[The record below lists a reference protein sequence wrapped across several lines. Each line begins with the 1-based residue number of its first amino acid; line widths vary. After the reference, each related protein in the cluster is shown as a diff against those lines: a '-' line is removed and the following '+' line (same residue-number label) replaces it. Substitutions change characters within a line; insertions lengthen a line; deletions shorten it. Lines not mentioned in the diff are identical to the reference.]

1 MNHYARL
8 IHRMD
13 KASIPRSS
21 KSSSNKRVKEPQISE
36 FFESNGE
43 SESEGVFDSPG
54 RRYDGIKVDRNQM
67 YRVHKAPKRGSDST
81 QSSSLSSYGSGHSN
95 YVSFP
100 SALKELFLEISFP
113 SECQLTALE
122 REEFGELQ
130 PTSRNER

>member
-1 MNHYARL
+1 
-8 IHRMD
+8 MD

-21 KSSSNKRVKEPQISE
+21 KSSSNKRVKEPQTMISE
-36 FFESNGE
+36 LFESNGE
-43 SESEGVFDSPG
+43 SGSEGVFDSPG

-100 SALKELFLEISFP
+100 SALKELFLEFSLL
-113 SECQLTALE
+113 SECQLAALE
-122 REEFGELQ
+122 RQEFGELQ